1 MEDAEIVDL
10 FFQRS
15 EQAIP
20 ETAAKYQGL
29 IFQISRNIL
38 ENPQDAEECVND
50 TYLGLWNAI
59 PPERPDPLC
68 AYVCAVCRNLSLK
81 RRRDDSARKRDSSFD
96 RSMEEL
102 AETLGTSSTEAL
114 WAARELGREIDRFLD
129 TLDRESRVLFVRRY
143 WFGDSVE
150 ELSRA
155 FHISKNNVSVRLSR
169 IREKLR
175 RHLLEQGVY
184 DG

>member
-50 TYLGLWNAI
+50 TYLGLTEINFVKEISAKAHGDGYMSFSSNFWLDFVTVWGVI
-59 PPERPDPLC
+59 RL
-68 AYVCAVCRNLSLK
+68 NLEPTQK
-81 RRRDDSARKRDSSFD
+81 ADC
-96 RSMEEL
+96 
-102 AETLGTSSTEAL
+102 
-114 WAARELGREIDRFLD
+114 I
-129 TLDRESRVLFVRRY
+129 
-143 WFGDSVE
+143 
-150 ELSRA
+150 
-155 FHISKNNVSVRLSR
+155 SR
-169 IREKLR
+169 IFIPKIDFPAWAFGTPSRPTGPIPCWPLSAG
-175 RHLLEQGVY
+175 LPGMYL
-184 DG
+184 

>member
-59 PPERPDPLC
+59 PPHRPNPPAGLCLPGCPECIPEPLPP
-68 AYVCAVCRNLSLK
+68 
-81 RRRDDSARKRDSSFD
+81 
-96 RSMEEL
+96 
-102 AETLGTSSTEAL
+102 
-114 WAARELGREIDRFLD
+114 
-129 TLDRESRVLFVRRY
+129 
-143 WFGDSVE
+143 
-150 ELSRA
+150 
-155 FHISKNNVSVRLSR
+155 
-169 IREKLR
+169 
-175 RHLLEQGVY
+175 
-184 DG
+184 

>member
-50 TYLGLWNAI
+50 AYLAVWNGVPSA
-59 PPERPDPLC
+59 PPRSLL
-68 AYVCAVCRNLSLK
+68 AYLAKVTRNIALK
-81 RRRDDSARKRDSSFD
+81 R
-96 RSMEEL
+96 
-102 AETLGTSSTEAL
+102 
-114 WAARELGREIDRFLD
+114 
-129 TLDRESRVLFVRRY
+129 
-143 WFGDSVE
+143 
-150 ELSRA
+150 
-155 FHISKNNVSVRLSR
+155 
-169 IREKLR
+169 
-175 RHLLEQGVY
+175 LEHN
-184 DG
+184 

>member
-50 TYLGLWNAI
+50 TYLGL
-59 PPERPDPLC
+59 
-68 AYVCAVCRNLSLK
+68 
-81 RRRDDSARKRDSSFD
+81 
-96 RSMEEL
+96 
-102 AETLGTSSTEAL
+102 
-114 WAARELGREIDRFLD
+114 
-129 TLDRESRVLFVRRY
+129 
-143 WFGDSVE
+143 
-150 ELSRA
+150 
-155 FHISKNNVSVRLSR
+155 
-169 IREKLR
+169 
-175 RHLLEQGVY
+175 
-184 DG
+184 